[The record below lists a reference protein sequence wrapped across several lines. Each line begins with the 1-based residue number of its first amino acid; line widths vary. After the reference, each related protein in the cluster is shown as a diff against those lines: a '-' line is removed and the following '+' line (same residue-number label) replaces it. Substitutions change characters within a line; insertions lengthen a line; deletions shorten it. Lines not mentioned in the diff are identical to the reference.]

1 MTEEDRKPALIE
13 HRAGTLALSG
23 NALLGL
29 MKAVLDRDVP
39 FRFEARGTSMA
50 PFIRDGDIVTVRPVR
65 ERSLR
70 KGDVVAFAEP
80 SMNKLYVHR
89 IIRASGGRYAV
100 KGDNLSEA
108 DGVIPGSCIAGVVAK
123 VERGGWEFSLG
134 VGRGRALI
142 ADMSRIGA
150 LPVTVRRVVGA
161 YLRILRRRRTR

>member
-1 MTEEDRKPALIE
+1 
-13 HRAGTLALSG
+13 
-23 NALLGL
+23 

-50 PFIRDGDIVTVRPVR
+50 PFIRNGDIVTVRPAR
-65 ERSLR
+65 ERPLL

-80 SMNKLYVHR
+80 STNKLCVHR

-100 KGDNLSEA
+100 KGDNVPNA
-108 DGVIPGSCIAGVVAK
+108 DGVIPGSCIVGVVAK
-123 VERGGWEFSLG
+123 VERGGRKISLG

-150 LPVTVRRVVGA
+150 LPVTGRRAVGVF
-161 YLRILRRRRTR
+161 LRILRRRKTK